1 MINAWKYRYH
11 TDEVGELHD
20 KLGLEDGDD
29 GLALEPYHLLDD
41 PVPLG
46 LPLGLHRRRRRRRGP
61 PVVPG
66 LRLLHQR
73 AGRPARC
80 IEPRPA
86 GIGFDCSSR
95 GGGGKDGVGERRCAG
110 EGGRRVC
117 GGGGFALFRG
127 GGHENEKERLVA
139 GLVGSRFGWV
149 IMRWLN
155 MGDYALIKHVDSV
168 QPKD

>member
-95 GGGGKDGVGERRCAG
+95 GGGGEGWRRRA
-110 EGGRRVC
+110 
-117 GGGGFALFRG
+117 AMRG
-127 GGHENEKERLVA
+127 GGREEGVRGWRFRAFSWWRAREREGA
-139 GLVGSRFGWV
+139 ACRWFGWFQ
-149 IMRWLN
+149 IW
-155 MGDYALIKHVDSV
+155 MGDYALIKHGWLCVD
-168 QPKD
+168 